1 MRTERVENA
10 LHFDI
15 SQGDDDV
22 GMTQTTSSGV
32 QANVRPKNTSSGTQ
46 STTRMEE
53 SETQTR
59 RIKTKE
65 RGSQATEDRSDEI
78 EQLRHAS
85 EIEKQ
90 ALIDQH
96 AQNIERIRQQV
107 MAEADTSHH
116 RKKEEYRQEVLQQL
130 QINEAEAQII
140 IQQAQQQTKQEAQ
153 THFTN
158 FIGRIIEFAEHQYR
172 KERQQKEQAQKDAAE
187 ANKKN

>member
-1 MRTERVENA
+1 MRGLRLKPTHEDLIGVAVSDKLYNTKFPNRHASFLRNGFILSQLDGEGMRAMERQQEIASKEAFEKSLSKQIAKNTSANFHDSRHDAHQELRTERVENA

-32 QANVRPKNTSSGTQ
+32 QAEAQTSSSGVQANMRPKTTSSGTQ

-78 EQLRHAS
+78 EQ
-85 EIEKQ
+85 
-90 ALIDQH
+90 
-96 AQNIERIRQQV
+96 
-107 MAEADTSHH
+107 
-116 RKKEEYRQEVLQQL
+116 
-130 QINEAEAQII
+130 
-140 IQQAQQQTKQEAQ
+140 
-153 THFTN
+153 
-158 FIGRIIEFAEHQYR
+158 
-172 KERQQKEQAQKDAAE
+172 
-187 ANKKN
+187 